1 MTTLLSNPSFL
12 IGTFFLAL
20 IQCVAAIPWYFALDP
35 KSAKGL
41 FTTRQ
46 GAIRLVGVLAA
57 AWAGLALYLAY
68 NNASEKMNWIGRSYG
83 IVLHIQLLA
92 DFLIWLP
99 HAITLVMP
107 KTGAVALAAY
117 REGWRQPMF
126 WLILVGALLLMA
138 VTIVLPYF
146 TFGDDYL
153 MMKLIGFDIIMLAA
167 LLFGTIAASIS
178 VSEEIEGRT
187 AVTVMSKPITRR
199 SFLFGKFLG
208 ITLTCLGMSLI
219 LGMFFNAALLAQR
232 EFDLIN
238 YDRSEDKLSNQAKA
252 AVQPIVAKVFPSGTL
267 NEFTKWAMNWMS
279 ESYTHVFG
287 ILLGFGQVMIL
298 VAVSVA
304 IATRLNFIVAL
315 LIVLFVYL
323 AGHLAPTV
331 ARVTDLR
338 GSNGGTASVVVGFLA
353 KTFDVLLP
361 ALEYFHLGPAIIR
374 DTPLDLLEYIYY
386 SLKVFG
392 YAGLYTAIVMVI
404 GLLLFED
411 RDVA

>member
-1 MTTLLSNPSFL
+1 MFL
-12 IGTFFLAL
+12 
-20 IQCVAAIPWYFALDP
+20 
-35 KSAKGL
+35 
-41 FTTRQ
+41 
-46 GAIRLVGVLAA
+46 
-57 AWAGLALYLAY
+57 
-68 NNASEKMNWIGRSYG
+68 
-83 IVLHIQLLA
+83 
-92 DFLIWLP
+92 
-99 HAITLVMP
+99 
-107 KTGAVALAAY
+107 
-117 REGWRQPMF
+117 
-126 WLILVGALLLMA
+126 
-138 VTIVLPYF
+138 
-146 TFGDDYL
+146 
-153 MMKLIGFDIIMLAA
+153 
-167 LLFGTIAASIS
+167 
-178 VSEEIEGRT
+178 
-187 AVTVMSKPITRR
+187 
-199 SFLFGKFLG
+199 
-208 ITLTCLGMSLI
+208 
-219 LGMFFNAALLAQR
+219 NAALLAQR

-267 NEFTKWAMNWMS
+267 NEFTTSATNWMS
-279 ESYTHVFG
+279 ESYTHLFG

-298 VAVSVA
+298 VAIAVA

-331 ARVTDLR
+331 ARVTELR
-338 GSNGGTASVVVGFLA
+338 PSTNTASVVVGFLA

-374 DTPLDLLEYIYY
+374 DTPLDLMEYIYY

>member
-1 MTTLLSNPSFL
+1 MLTLLSNPSFL
-12 IGTFFLAL
+12 FGTFLLAL
-20 IQCVAAIPWYFALDP
+20 LQCVAAIPWYFALDP

-41 FTTRQ
+41 FTTKEGWLRI
-46 GAIRLVGVLAA
+46 GGILVA
-57 AWAGLALYLAY
+57 AWGGLALLLAY
-68 NNASEKMNWIGRSYG
+68 RNASEGMNWIGRSYG
-83 IVLHIQLLA
+83 IILHMQLLA

-99 HAITLVMP
+99 HGLTLLMP

-126 WLILVGALLLMA
+126 WLILAGAKLLMA

-208 ITLTCLGMSLI
+208 ITMTCLGMSLI
-219 LGMFFNAALLAQR
+219 LALNFNNALLAQR

-238 YDRSEDKLSNQAKA
+238 YDRSEDKLANQAKA
-252 AVQPIVAKVFPSGTL
+252 VVLPAVAEVFPSGTL
-267 NEFTKWAMNWMS
+267 NEFTKWAATWMA
-279 ESYTHVFG
+279 ESYTHLFG

-298 VAVSVA
+298 VAISVA

-331 ARVTDLR
+331 ARVTDIR
-338 GSNGGTASVVVGFLA
+338 GGNGTASVVVNFLA

-374 DTPLDLLEYIYY
+374 DTPLDLGAYIQY

-392 YAGLYTAIVMVI
+392 YASLYTAIVMVI

>member
-1 MTTLLSNPSFL
+1 MTTLLANPSFL
-12 IGTFFLAL
+12 FGTFVLAL
-20 IQCVAAIPWYFALDP
+20 IQCLAAIPWYMALDP
-35 KSAKGL
+35 KSAKEL
-41 FTTRQ
+41 FTTKPGWLRVA
-46 GAIRLVGVLAA
+46 GIFLA

-68 NNASEKMNWIGRSYG
+68 NNASERMNWIGRTYG
-83 IVLHIQLLA
+83 ILLHIQLLA

-99 HAITLVMP
+99 HALTLVMP

-126 WLILVGALLLMA
+126 WLILGGAKLIMWIT
-138 VTIVLPYF
+138 VVLPYF

-167 LLFGTIAASIS
+167 LLFGAIAASIS

-199 SFLFGKFLG
+199 SFLFGKFIG
-208 ITLTCLGMSLI
+208 ITLTCMGMSLI
-219 LGMFFNAALLAQR
+219 LGLNLNAALLAQR
-232 EFDLIN
+232 EFDSIN
-238 YDRSEDKLSNQAKA
+238 YDRSEDKLANQAKA
-252 AVQPIVAKVFPSGTL
+252 AVLPELMKVFPSGTL
-267 NEFTKWAMNWMS
+267 HEFTKSATNWLA
-279 ESYTHVFG
+279 ESYTHLFG

-298 VAVSVA
+298 VAIAVA

-331 ARVTDLR
+331 ARVTEIR
-338 GSNGGTASVVVGFLA
+338 GGTGTANVVVGFLA
-353 KTFDVLLP
+353 RTFDVLLP

-374 DTPLDLLEYIYY
+374 DTPLDLYEFILY